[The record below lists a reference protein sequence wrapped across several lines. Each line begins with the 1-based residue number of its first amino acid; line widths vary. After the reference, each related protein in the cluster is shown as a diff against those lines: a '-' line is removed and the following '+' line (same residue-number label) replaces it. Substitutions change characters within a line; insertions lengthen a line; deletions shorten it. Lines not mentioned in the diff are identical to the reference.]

1 NLVAVDRATLGIAGV
16 LSDSA
21 DVDFFRFEV
30 DFEDTVVSPTSFE
43 TVFDLDYADGLARAN
58 MIISVFDDTG
68 SLILTSREA
77 NVAEDRPGNVGTSDI
92 DDLSR
97 GSVGA
102 SDPYIG
108 GVELSPGDYY
118 VAVTSDAQM
127 PRELEQFFLVN
138 PLNPDLRLEPI
149 NSLQR
154 IAEDHIGFPSPQIDD
169 GLPSTFDPPQVPILI
184 NANSEVAFNLGDV
197 VLFVSEDFGVNRT
210 NVLTVDPFTGQRE
223 TTVGDFS
230 FDTRDIAFH
239 PNGDLFTFSQ
249 GLDEPVP
256 CAPFDANSGNFLRI
270 NTGTGAATLINDD
283 GILTYQRDPMDPAA
297 SIQTNPCPTT
307 RIGDGIQINELGFCP
322 IGQGEIFGVGD
333 RGFQNRSQ
341 APGVEIFDNILYQF
355 IGDPQSPNF
364 GLGLSSPQ
372 PNRVDDP
379 QIPEVR
385 YEGAGTQIRERGE
398 LLTSPRIEAVD
409 ATVPTRPSDNGFNIK
424 DGTTL
429 TVEDGAQSVEF
440 EFDFGFEAVQLVDGN
455 NALTI
460 RDGNFFQLD
469 DDIFQLDTGPVIAV
483 NPSGVDLRDGTVV
496 SLNRAGVNVGN
507 FEFTLDVMNIGGG
520 NTPVLYALQDNS
532 LTLANKLVATIN
544 LANTGATPIG
554 VTASVSPRGDR
565 ISLVDSTGGSSAV
578 AAQVSTG
585 SAKRRNPGNGVST
598 LGIRVEGD
606 LLEAPILQA
615 LDGSKIRD
623 GDTFRLDTASTG
635 GSPVT
640 FEFESGFTLN
650 IPDTFQIQVPGR
662 GGRDIVDGETFLIE
676 FDDGMGTITSVTFEF
691 DSNNSF
697 GALNTQIPFT
707 LGNTQDQIADAIVTE
722 LVNANLNLFPSNQ
735 GSGDVHLGSMGAN
748 NVDISGAPNLTL
760 TGVAQGVADGE
771 TFSISNGTFT
781 RVFEFDS
788 DPFPGNAVGVR
799 IPFSPAD
806 TADQIAQLVATTV
819 AGVGLGLSPSAIG
832 NGDVHIGGQSNPG
845 GSPNHTLIT
854 PGPALTQT
862 GSPGVS
868 QMPLHSAVD
877 FIPASSFTGVQV
889 ATNIVASIQTASA
902 AALTIPV
909 PAGSLLVDGQIEV
922 VNDNGTLLTFEYDDE
937 TSLNAPPGTVS
948 IAPPPGVLG

>member
-1 NLVAVDRATLGIAGV
+1 DAGTEVWFDIDRTTFSLDSVVELLDSNGVVLAQSTNSFDEANNPNNALAPDKRATLSPSELADPTLLLGIGRLMQKTPPFAGVDHWSINPRDAGMRVILSGPTSTTNTYHVRVRSNSQDLNNLDAGLTSGAYQMQIRLQETDEVPGSTVRFANISYAENGIQLLGQPGHSPLLGEVSEDSSANGTGGPNGNAQNIGNLVAVDRATLGIAGV

-307 RIGDGIQINELGFCP
+307 RIGDGIQINALGFGP
-322 IGQGEIFGVGD
+322 IGLGELFGVGD

-691 DSNNSF
+691 DSN
-697 GALNTQIPFT
+697 
-707 LGNTQDQIADAIVTE
+707 
-722 LVNANLNLFPSNQ
+722 
-735 GSGDVHLGSMGAN
+735 
-748 NVDISGAPNLTL
+748 
-760 TGVAQGVADGE
+760 
-771 TFSISNGTFT
+771 
-781 RVFEFDS
+781 
-788 DPFPGNAVGVR
+788 
-799 IPFSPAD
+799 
-806 TADQIAQLVATTV
+806 
-819 AGVGLGLSPSAIG
+819 
-832 NGDVHIGGQSNPG
+832 
-845 GSPNHTLIT
+845 
-854 PGPALTQT
+854 
-862 GSPGVS
+862 
-868 QMPLHSAVD
+868 
-877 FIPASSFTGVQV
+877 
-889 ATNIVASIQTASA
+889 
-902 AALTIPV
+902 
-909 PAGSLLVDGQIEV
+909 
-922 VNDNGTLLTFEYDDE
+922 
-937 TSLNAPPGTVS
+937 
-948 IAPPPGVLG
+948 